1 MVRRL
6 LLLIAAAA
14 ACAGVSACGSA
25 EAQTDGTV
33 PPAHLVP
40 VSGGG
45 GTGKAVVLT
54 EDATHRIGLSTEP
67 VVAAADNLVIPV
79 TALVYDKD
87 GGTWV
92 FLATQP
98 FTYERRAVAIAQISG
113 DRAILRSGPT
123 AGSRVVT
130 VGAAELLGT
139 EYGVSGE

>member
-1 MVRRL
+1 MLRRI

-14 ACAGVSACGSA
+14 VCTGVSACGNA
-25 EAQTDGTV
+25 EAKTEGSV
-33 PPAHLVP
+33 SPAHLVT
-40 VSGGG
+40 VSG

-54 EDATHRIGLSTEP
+54 EDSMRRIALSTEL

-92 FLATQP
+92 FMATEP
-98 FTYERRAVAIAQISG
+98 LTFERRAVRIAQVSG
-113 DRAILRSGPT
+113 DRAVLASGPA

-139 EYGVSGE
+139 EYGVAGE

>member
-1 MVRRL
+1 MLRRIL
-6 LLLIAAAA
+6 LLVAAAGV
-14 ACAGVSACGSA
+14 CTGVSACGNA
-25 EAQTDGTV
+25 EAKTDGSAA
-33 PPAHLVP
+33 PARLVT
-40 VSGGG
+40 VSGG
-45 GTGKAVVLT
+45 TGQAVQLT
-54 EDATHRIGLSTEP
+54 EDSMRRIALSTEP

-98 FTYERRAVAIAQISG
+98 LTFERRAVTIARVSG
-113 DRAILRSGPT
+113 DRAVLSSGPA

-139 EYGVSGE
+139 EYGVSGG